1 MKQVNSATGEIE
13 LQPNECVPPGPI
25 VVGGIDWKEIDRR
38 LAVLESQVAS
48 LQMAIPKAI
57 ELAKK

>member
-1 MKQVNSATGEIE
+1 MKQVKSATGETE
-13 LQPNECVPPGPI
+13 LQPKEYVPPGPV

-38 LAVLESQVAS
+38 LAVLEAQVAS
-48 LQMAIPKAI
+48 LQMAMPKAI